1 MDTTN
6 LWFQL
11 CCGWHLWYNSTVV
24 TWKHLLLAHSKHT
37 LLVLYAT
44 PVLLRA
50 AQASY
55 VLYRDRAYKRFIR
68 FLSAG
73 IVLSIGHNISCFSVA
88 ERKHHTQ
95 GDLQKSLFGLMVSGN
110 CIRGGRHAT
119 GAGSWDS
126 PILNKAERASWKWL
140 VDFNPKACPQWHTSF
155 SKAARPKP
163 PQIAPSTGNKILK
176 CPRLWGTFLIQTTTA
191 TADI

>member
-119 GAGSWDS
+119 GAGSWE
-126 PILNKAERASWKWL
+126 PRPAAHWETLGRGCTTEL
-140 VDFNPKACPQWHTSF
+140 HFQTSF
-155 SKAARPKP
+155 YFSFWCSVSLCTRGWTWTYS
-163 PQIAPSTGNKILK
+163 IAECLLFL
-176 CPRLWGTFLIQTTTA
+176 PRLFP
-191 TADI
+191 